1 MKIGI
6 SINEVLRDFV
16 GQFGYVYSKYINEVD
31 LKENPVT
38 EWNLID
44 FFSFDNEEELNKF
57 LYTEASY
64 EVFAIA
70 DQLHDNVVTKL
81 NGFITEMTDE
91 EHEVILISRE
101 ANKSIP
107 STLFFLSK
115 LGFTGSN
122 IQFVM
127 DTVKKW
133 DDIDILITA
142 NPIALNGKPK
152 GKISVKVNSTYNKG
166 IESDYEIDN
175 IINLFENEDL
185 LEKILE
191 ND

>member
-38 EWNLID
+38 DWNLID

-115 LGFTGSN
+115 LGFAGNN

-133 DDIDILITA
+133 DDIDVLITA
-142 NPIALNGKPK
+142 NPIALKGKPE
-152 GKISVKVNSTYNKG
+152 GKISVKVNATYNKDE
-166 IESDYEIDN
+166 ESDYEIEN
-175 IINLFENEDL
+175 IIDLFENQEL